1 MKLNYLIIFISLV
14 LIDIVYIF
22 YLKYVAQNKINK
34 ASGWASVVT
43 LLNGII
49 IINYSSDIYS
59 VLSAMI
65 GAYVGTFIS
74 MKFFNKD

>member
-14 LIDIVYIF
+14 LIDIAYIF

-34 ASGWASVVT
+34 ASNWASVVT

>member
-1 MKLNYLIIFISLV
+1 V

-34 ASGWASVVT
+34 ASAWASVVT

>member
-1 MKLNYLIIFISLV
+1 MKLNYLIIFVSLV

-34 ASGWASVVT
+34 ASAWASVVT

>member
-1 MKLNYLIIFISLV
+1 MKLNYLIIFVSLV

-34 ASGWASVVT
+34 ASSWASVVT